1 MGLKAS
7 LSGYFAS
14 RSLEFWK
21 PDSRKVSNDLPFYIK
36 FNFRMF
42 VVSFFI
48 RFLIIILHFMAT
60 FVINCL
66 SSTNGP
72 DQNNFPKISN

>member
-14 RSLEFWK
+14 RSLEFFFKSRSRIWK
-21 PDSRKVSNDLPFYIK
+21 PDSRGVSNDLPFYIK

-42 VVSFFI
+42 VVSVF
-48 RFLIIILHFMAT
+48 
-60 FVINCL
+60 
-66 SSTNGP
+66 
-72 DQNNFPKISN
+72 